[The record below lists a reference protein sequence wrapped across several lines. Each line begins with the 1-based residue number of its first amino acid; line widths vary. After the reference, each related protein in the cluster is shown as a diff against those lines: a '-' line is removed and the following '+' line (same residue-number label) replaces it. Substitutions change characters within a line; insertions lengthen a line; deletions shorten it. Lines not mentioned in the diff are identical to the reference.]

1 MFNGKTGVDSL
12 VVSEVSQASA
22 EQRAGRAGRTCPG
35 RCLRLYTEDSYLG
48 LQTSTVPE
56 IQRVGLAG
64 LVLQLKALGIDDI
77 LHFDFLSPPP
87 YENMANALELC
98 YALGALDED
107 CKLTEPV
114 GTRLAEFPLEPQT
127 SKMILASAEEGCAEE
142 VITVAAMLSVQNVFD
157 TTPEADRSKRLF
169 AVYEGDHLTYLN
181 GKIGNSYLVIYLY
194 IISNFF
200 YFDFNFFLFPFREYI
215 IYFYIIFKLPNWVS
229 IFFIS

>member
-12 VVSEVSQASA
+12 VVTEVSQASA
-22 EQRAGRAGRTCPG
+22 EQRAGRAGRTSPG

-48 LQTSTVPE
+48 LRADTVPE

-87 YENMANALELC
+87 FENLANALELC

-114 GTRLAEFPLEPQT
+114 GVRLAEFPLEPQV
-127 SKMILASAEEGCAEE
+127 SKMILASADAGCSEE
-142 VITVAAMLSVQNVFD
+142 VITIAAMLSVQNIFD
-157 TTPEADRSKRLF
+157 TTPEADRAKRMF

-181 GKIGNSYLVIYLY
+181 GTTAVCTHMCVCVLCVRSFHFFCVI
-194 IISNFF
+194 S
-200 YFDFNFFLFPFREYI
+200 
-215 IYFYIIFKLPNWVS
+215 
-229 IFFIS
+229 

>member
-48 LQTSTVPE
+48 LQTNTIPE

-114 GTRLAEFPLEPQT
+114 GVQLAEFPLEPQT
-127 SKMILASAEEGCAEE
+127 SKMILASASEGERCTDEI
-142 VITVAAMLSVQNVFD
+142 ITIAAMLSVQNIFD

-169 AVYEGDHLTYLN
+169 AVYEGDQLTYLN
-181 GKIGNSYLVIYLY
+181 GIYIL
-194 IISNFF
+194 
-200 YFDFNFFLFPFREYI
+200 FD
-215 IYFYIIFKLPNWVS
+215 IF
-229 IFFIS
+229 I